1 MNILLYLKWITNRDL
16 RYRTWTLL
24 NVTWQSGLG
33 GGGWVRMDTCMCT
46 ADSLSCSPETT
57 TILLIS
63 YTPIQNKKFKVW
75 KKKKEKNEDNNSHSY
90 CINNILNFRMP
101 SSYEATSFCIF
112 ILKILCKSA
121 KLAYLQS
128 KKLMRCSCIELKS
141 SPWMRILALINK
153 MLTPS
158 NKTFDNKIIVS
169 FQNALSQKTTLIFL
183 QLLS

>member
-1 MNILLYLKWITNRDL
+1 MLSFLRKNRFFRETLKRKIKASWFAFPELISYFWVSLFRTKVNILLYLKWITNRDL

-24 NVTWQSGLG
+24 NVTWQSGLEG
-33 GGGWVRMDTCMCT
+33 AWVSMDTCMCM
-46 ADSLSCSPETT
+46 ADSLSSSPETT
-57 TILLIS
+57 TTLLIS

-75 KKKKEKNEDNNSHSY
+75 KKKKEKNEDNNSHSH

-128 KKLMRCSCIELKS
+128 KKLMRCYCIELKS
-141 SPWMRILALINK
+141 SPWE
-153 MLTPS
+153 S
-158 NKTFDNKIIVS
+158 
-169 FQNALSQKTTLIFL
+169 
-183 QLLS
+183 